1 MDETNTW
8 FIQVK
13 GKVKML
19 TIILAKIRTITLQIT
34 KHSLSFRIRLLEEKS
49 SYLDYSCYSNSRF
62 SDAGMKSM
70 QKCTKKNV
78 LKIANRNSTNTT
90 NLQWNYKIPS
100 LLLTENCIWTEW
112 AMTFLICLLPWPQ
125 QNQLVI
131 NGVLCLY
138 KATIT
143 TATRKGG
150 RKYCCLPSLTNSS
163 RKMLGIG
170 SSLDFQE
177 LGSCNEINL

>member
-19 TIILAKIRTITLQIT
+19 IIILTKIRTITLQIT

-49 SYLDYSCYSNSRF
+49 SYLDYSCYSKSCF
-62 SDAGMKSM
+62 SDTGMKSM
-70 QKCTKKNV
+70 QTCTKKNV
-78 LKIANRNSTNTT
+78 LKIANRQEQYQYNQPTVK
-90 NLQWNYKIPS
+90 YKILS
-100 LLLTENCIWTEW
+100 LLLKENCIRTEW

-150 RKYCCLPSLTNSS
+150 QKYCCLPSLTNSS

-170 SSLDFQE
+170 RSLDFQ
-177 LGSCNEINL
+177 